1 MSNADSES
9 FYCIPE
15 LSFGIAV
22 VVLGSVLVYGSRRGQ
37 NATYF
42 FESMLTFAEPFRVGR
57 VSCGFRFAGPPCVTA
72 GVLPRGNISELS
84 QVSRTL
90 SYASNLPDT
99 DSPHDPLAHPTCLP
113 ECSSEL
119 LESVPVC
126 HRGRSASALAARP
139 RFVQVWLSD
148 WSGTEGTSGRPVNKN
163 ITFAD

>member
-1 MSNADSES
+1 MRSRTFFRSES
-9 FYCIPE
+9 
-15 LSFGIAV
+15 LSLSWGVCWFMDRDVDRMPHI
-22 VVLGSVLVYGSRRGQ
+22 
-37 NATYF
+37 F

-90 SYASNLPDT
+90 SYASNLPDP

-126 HRGRSASALAARP
+126 HRGRSASALAAERA
-139 RFVQVWLSD
+139 
-148 WSGTEGTSGRPVNKN
+148 N
-163 ITFAD
+163 